1 MKKTIVCI
9 CGLLFLC
16 IKCPAQEKW
25 SFQQCIDYALQN
37 NVSIKKA
44 EFNSQL
50 SELDLNTAKNS
61 RLPSV
66 SGSLGHTNYFGR
78 GPSRDGTYQDNNQMS
93 TSGGISGSNDN
104 FQRNAYKTP
113 DQKSGSRFR
122 GGIGRPSESKERC
135 NIEYYGLLPA
145 SSPIQGVGSN
155 SCFPGRTEPLAG
167 EQKSAIRR

>member
-1 MKKTIVCI
+1 MFIIRKIIVCI
-9 CGLLFLC
+9 GLFFLC
-16 IKCPAQEKW
+16 IKCLAQEKW
-25 SFQQCIDYALQN
+25 SLQQCIDYALQN

-93 TSGGISGSNDN
+93 TSGSISGSMTIFNGMRLVD
-104 FQRNAYKTP
+104 
-113 DQKSGSRFR
+113 DKS
-122 GGIGRPSESKERC
+122 
-135 NIEYYGLLPA
+135 
-145 SSPIQGVGSN
+145 
-155 SCFPGRTEPLAG
+155 
-167 EQKSAIRR
+167 